1 MRRPLAFLLLSFL
14 AATSEAETQPG
25 VQSTPDGLP
34 KEIVPRSYLIYL
46 EPDIEAR
53 VIDGVESIEIEVLQ
67 PTNRIVLNALNTQI
81 TRARIEID
89 RQAEELSP
97 QLDANRQ
104 TVSFDLENQLSPGNY
119 TLSIKFQSTILEEP
133 HRLFSQS
140 YEGALGTVE
149 HLLAIESQTADARR
163 IFPCWDEPAFRAT
176 FQLSVKTGRQNRVL
190 SNMPVFAEQAFGLD
204 QKIVV
209 FEQTR
214 PIASS
219 TVFLACG
226 QLECLEEE
234 VAGIKL
240 RIVTT
245 PGKKTWG
252 TYAMEVTKKLLPYF
266 DTFFSA
272 PFPIPKLDQIAFPSV
287 AGGAAEDLGAI
298 VYDEETL
305 LCDPESNDE
314 AVRQRIFLEIAD
326 KIARQWYGDF
336 VPMTSPDA
344 FWLNEAFAS
353 WIARKAADHF
363 DPEWK
368 IWLHAMVEKE
378 AAMSLDAEETTH
390 AIQTPLAGA
399 KQTTQA
405 PDLITSPKSWLLL
418 RMLETFAGED
428 PFRDGIRA
436 YLAARQGTGG
446 TSEDFWAALER
457 AAGKPIQKVVVG
469 WINQPGFPLVKMTTQ
484 CVNGN
489 RVISLDQVP
498 FVFAEGS
505 GSPSEWTIP
514 VGIRSTVRSNEI
526 QYALLDKLSKNFDL
540 TGCAG
545 VIQAN
550 AENVGY
556 YRVLY
561 EPALFNDLQKNIET
575 LPESDRL
582 NLVTDTWALA
592 ESGSLPAS
600 SYFDLLEKLGRDT
613 SFAVWQSALGTDE
626 MMGALRLVDRLEQGR
641 PGREAYQKYICRLV
655 GPKFREVGWDEIAGE
670 DVETQNYRAILIETL
685 GFFGDRD
692 VIDESIKRFE
702 QCRENRSALAPNLR
716 SAVLAIVGRYS
727 SQIVHRELLSMAEN
741 TRSAEEKRMYLR
753 ALGAALD
760 PELARE
766 TLQYLVSD
774 KVHPRDASQVFE
786 QVAAEGEH
794 PDLAWSFAVDHLKEM
809 RDRFGLPGQ
818 SRLLASIATGFTDN
832 QRADEILAFG
842 QANFPPPALRELEIS
857 LATIRF
863 RAKLKAKILPAIED
877 WIKAKSPGG

>member
-1 MRRPLAFLLLSFL
+1 
-14 AATSEAETQPG
+14 
-25 VQSTPDGLP
+25 
-34 KEIVPRSYLIYL
+34 
-46 EPDIEAR
+46 
-53 VIDGVESIEIEVLQ
+53 
-67 PTNRIVLNALNTQI
+67 
-81 TRARIEID
+81 
-89 RQAEELSP
+89 
-97 QLDANRQ
+97 
-104 TVSFDLENQLSPGNY
+104 
-119 TLSIKFQSTILEEP
+119 
-133 HRLFSQS
+133 
-140 YEGALGTVE
+140 
-149 HLLAIESQTADARR
+149 
-163 IFPCWDEPAFRAT
+163 
-176 FQLSVKTGRQNRVL
+176 
-190 SNMPVFAEQAFGLD
+190 MPVFAEQAFGLD

-209 FEQTR
+209 FEQT
-214 PIASS
+214 PEIASS

-226 QLECLEEE
+226 RLECLEEE

-266 DTFFSA
+266 DAFFSA

-314 AVRQRIFLEIAD
+314 AVRQRIFLEIAG

-378 AAMSLDAEETTH
+378 AALSLDAEETAH

-405 PDLITSPKSWLLL
+405 RDLITSPKSWLLL

-457 AAGKPIQKVVVG
+457 AAGKPIQKVAVG

-514 VGIRSTVRSNEI
+514 VGIRSAVRSNEI

-641 PGREAYQKYICRLV
+641 PGREAYQKYICHLV
-655 GPKFREVGWDEIAGE
+655 GLKFRQLGWDERAGE
-670 DVETQNYRAILIETL
+670 DLETQNYRATLIETL

-702 QCRENRSALAPNLR
+702 QCRENRSSLAPNLR

-727 SQIVHRELLSMAEN
+727 SQIVHHELLSMAEN

-760 PELARE
+760 PELARD

-774 KVHPRDASQVFE
+774 KVQPRDASLVFE

-794 PDLAWSFAVDHLKEM
+794 PDLAWSFAVDHVRKCGT
-809 RDRFGLPGQ
+809 GLGCLVKAACSRRLRPG
-818 SRLLASIATGFTDN
+818 SPTTGERT
-832 QRADEILAFG
+832 R
-842 QANFPPPALRELEIS
+842 S
-857 LATIRF
+857 
-863 RAKLKAKILPAIED
+863 
-877 WIKAKSPGG
+877 